1 MARAQDTV
9 IVPRNFKLLDE
20 LEKSE
25 KGSGSMTVSFGL
37 TDPEDL
43 LLSHWTGTI
52 LGPPGVRNHC
62 RRRCLSPMLRSV
74 PGGIS
79 VPLQLLG
86 LPL

>member
-43 LLSHWTGTI
+43 LLSNWTGTI
-52 LGPPGVRNHC
+52 LGPQGVRTAVNVAC
-62 RRRCLSPMLRSV
+62 RPCRAPRPAESLCTV
-74 PGGIS
+74 NA
-79 VPLQLLG
+79 
-86 LPL
+86 